1 MYNLLINSL
10 LDLLVSLPSKQ
21 VARQNISCTS
31 FLCGYV
37 ELKKHTEELYT
48 YNRKNTHTHR
58 DTQSPLHPS
67 PGRVSLLKHFFPELV
82 QVIRTMGSFYASRSK
97 ASGLYVTM
105 TPKLCFPRSLS
116 VCLSRSL
123 SLCLALS
130 VSVFLSVWDSL
141 SLCLPALRYRF

>member
-10 LDLLVSLPSKQ
+10 LDLPVSLPSKQ

-37 ELKKHTEELYT
+37 ELKYHTEELYT
-48 YNRKNTHTHR
+48 YNSNNTHTHR

-67 PGRVSLLKHFFPELV
+67 PSRVSLLKHFFAELV

-123 SLCLALS
+123 SLS